1 MSEWEGVLNN
11 LTRPRPPLPSNANL
25 VSHIPTLRS
34 AAPAFP
40 LAQQLTSIV
49 SEMAVNEE
57 PISPER
63 PRSPPRRIVAQPL
76 LPTPPPST
84 VPSVADRSS
93 FLSSMPSID
102 EHPAFR
108 VQPSETIPEVPD
120 LAQHPAFRQH
130 LQQLESQT
138 PAASSPS
145 PPPQS
150 HPIATSRAIN
160 YPATIS
166 PLSSAPSNMND
177 HPANRSPALSQDSGS
192 HPVFAQHPLQ
202 REIYAT
208 DVAENTADKAIYR
221 IVEMGFT
228 ADQARRA
235 LRQTDLGDGLS
246 IERAVEM
253 LLREM

>member
-1 MSEWEGVLNN
+1 MSEWEGVINN

-34 AAPAFP
+34 AAPVFP

-49 SEMAVNEE
+49 SEMPANEE

-63 PRSPPRRIVAQPL
+63 PRSPPRRVVAQPL

-93 FLSSMPSID
+93 IFSSMPSMD

-108 VQPSETIPEVPD
+108 VPTSETIPEVPD
-120 LAQHPAFRQH
+120 LAQHPAFRRH
-130 LQQLESQT
+130 VQQMESQIT
-138 PAASSPS
+138 SSPS
-145 PPPQS
+145 LPTQARPSSP
-150 HPIATSRAIN
+150 SRAIN
-160 YPATIS
+160 YPATVS
-166 PLSSAPSNMND
+166 PLSSSPSNPSI
-177 HPANRSPALSQDSGS
+177 HPANRSPTLSQGSGS

-208 DVAENTADKAIYR
+208 DIAENTADKAIYR

-246 IERAVEM
+246 IERAVNM